1 MSDLLIA
8 TVDELRLLTKR
19 EREVYEMFRH
29 EGLRKEEICLKLHVG
44 KEAFRRYW
52 WSAVKKIRRHRQL
65 TENPQYFLARGHDI
79 LGGGAHIGIQRP
91 ADTSTISN
99 TSRFN
104 RPGEVAP
111 GPNDRAGD
119 EGDAPRVEADENAS
133 AYE

>member
-29 EGLRKEEICLKLHVG
+29 EGLKKEEICKRLHVG
-44 KEAFRRYW
+44 LEAFRRYW
-52 WSAVKKIRRHRQL
+52 WSATKKIRRHRQM
-65 TENPQYFLARGHDI
+65 TENPQYFLSRGKDI

-91 ADTSTISN
+91 VDTRMISN
-99 TSRFN
+99 RSMLG
-104 RPGEVAP
+104 RPEELDIAP
-111 GPNDRAGD
+111 EDD
-119 EGDAPRVEADENAS
+119 STS